1 MLLYSDFSLKD
12 SNTFNLAAK
21 AEYYFEIAERQ
32 DLESFIRKRR
42 YFEMPRIILGNGSN
56 IVFSKDFKGVVLK
69 NLLSGIEV
77 LQDDD
82 NQAVVKVSSG
92 EDFDKFVD
100 FCVKKHYFGL
110 ENLSGIPG
118 TIGASAVQS
127 IGAYGVDV
135 KNYIQE
141 VEYYDFADYSFKT
154 IKGEDCKFGYRD
166 SIFKNDLKDNAFVTS
181 VTFKLEKKF
190 VPILD
195 YDYLRQRLSE
205 FQILTPN
212 IVRRVILAI
221 RSERIPDF
229 RQFGNAGSFFK
240 NPELTK
246 AAAEKLKA
254 QFPELK
260 AYEQENGK
268 VKLAAGQ
275 LIDLCGFKKTEE
287 GAKVGVAKNNA
298 LIMLNLG
305 NATGKDI
312 LAYAKKIE
320 KTVKEKFGIKLEPE
334 VVIC

>member
-1 MLLYSDFSLKD
+1 M
-12 SNTFNLAAK
+12 
-21 AEYYFEIAERQ
+21 
-32 DLESFIRKRR
+32 
-42 YFEMPRIILGNGSN
+42 
-56 IVFSKDFKGVVLK
+56 
-69 NLLSGIEV
+69 
-77 LQDDD
+77 
-82 NQAVVKVSSG
+82 
-92 EDFDKFVD
+92 
-100 FCVKKHYFGL
+100 
-110 ENLSGIPG
+110 
-118 TIGASAVQS
+118 
-127 IGAYGVDV
+127 
-135 KNYIQE
+135 
-141 VEYYDFADYSFKT
+141 
-154 IKGEDCKFGYRD
+154 
-166 SIFKNDLKDNAFVTS
+166 
-181 VTFKLEKKF
+181 
-190 VPILD
+190 
-195 YDYLRQRLSE
+195 
-205 FQILTPN
+205 TPN